1 MVGPDPIRADPLI
14 RRDNFQVIIG
24 TILLREQK
32 ATGSAMSSPLNFYT
46 FFLFFF
52 FLTSVHDQG

>member
-46 FFLFFF
+46 FFFFF
-52 FLTSVHDQG
+52 FSS